1 MLRPSII
8 IIYDE
13 LEANHAAQ
21 WSWLLHNDKSLIIDS
36 INKTISAQNEAAK
49 AQVTL
54 FASSPINF
62 KVTDQFSV
70 PVNNWTNKISEE
82 GDTLNYV
89 NQWHFKGETQQK
101 TTKMRYLA
109 IIQVKPDGRFE
120 QIVNAS
126 NQVIISMGHWR
137 ITAEMDTTKPA
148 KIQLHNTENTV
159 AFVSSGTLAMQ
170 QKKYHSKDD
179 SSAKL
184 VELIKGKILYQEV
197 HDSIP
202 RSINRMLLRNKSV
215 VK

>member
-1 MLRPSII
+1 M
-8 IIYDE
+8 
-13 LEANHAAQ
+13 
-21 WSWLLHNDKSLIIDS
+21 IDS

-49 AQVTL
+49 AQVSL

-82 GDTLNYV
+82 GDTLNYI
-89 NQWHFKGETQQK
+89 NQWHFKGESQQK
-101 TTKMRYLA
+101 TAKMRYLA

-120 QIVNAS
+120 KVLS
-126 NQVIISMGHWR
+126 SENQGLIAIGHWR
-137 ITAEMDTTKPA
+137 ISAEMDATKPA

-170 QKKYHSKDD
+170 QKKYHSKDN

-184 VELIKGKILYQEV
+184 VELIKGKIVYQEV
-197 HDSIP
+197 HDSIT